1 MTNHRLSGEQ
11 PLSSNAAGNLGICK
25 TYSCSE
31 ITFVL
36 STVSTLTLPYAYAP
50 LRYGQ
55 MLVLRPPA
63 LRRHLPRDIASRPFG
78 TYHHHTPF
86 IHSRFQYASTPRISG
101 CQAWPRQQKRG
112 KKIKS
117 SSDVGDLPQGL
128 IPIEPLA
135 LEVETPAYPTVV
147 LQALHNMR
155 KFENCVLLTRVGGF
169 YELYFEHAEEL
180 GPLMNLKVA
189 QKRTNAGFVSMV
201 SLWRP
206 FQYPRYL
213 STDLSI
219 GRISILPAGSISQN
233 PRPRLQPLCC
243 HC

>member
-1 MTNHRLSGEQ
+1 MLGNHASALYRLHSLPSL
-11 PLSSNAAGNLGICK
+11 PL
-25 TYSCSE
+25 
-31 ITFVL
+31 
-36 STVSTLTLPYAYAP
+36 PRAYAP

-63 LRRHLPRDIASRPFG
+63 LRRHLPRGTASRPFG
-78 TYHHHTPF
+78 TRRRHTPF
-86 IHSRFQYASTPRISG
+86 IHSLAQHASTLRNTG
-101 CQAWPRQQKRG
+101 RQAWPRQQERG
-112 KKIKS
+112 GKTVS
-117 SSDVGDLPQGL
+117 SSGVDDLPQGL

-135 LEVETPAYPTVV
+135 LEVATPAYPTVV

-201 SLWRP
+201 LWRL
-206 FQYPRYL
+206 FEYL
-213 STDLSI
+213 GYLNTDLSI
-219 GRISILPAGSISQN
+219 GRVPVLSAGSISQS
-233 PRPRLQPLCC
+233 PRARLQSLCG
-243 HC
+243 HCRGVSQ